1 MTGLPTLSSMR
12 AWGVEHL
19 TDAADQWTATA
30 DRWENTFVQVWQQSR
45 GLPWDGHAADALHER
60 TYADK
65 TMVVRKADQL
75 REAATIARRGAS
87 DIDAAKRRV
96 MYAVEDAHNAG
107 FIVGED
113 LSVTDTRSS
122 RDAAERAV
130 RQSQAQVFAADIRQ
144 RAASLAGLD
153 QEVGGNI
160 TAAAGDVGTTTFTE
174 KPITYD
180 GKEAKIRLVGNG
192 FKQADPKQPPNPPH
206 IPTTEE
212 RERGLLSRV
221 AEGAV
226 IGGALGIPE
235 GGVGVVPGMIIGGGM
250 GGIEWFIEETQ
261 K

>member
-1 MTGLPTLSSMR
+1 MTGLPTLSSIQ

-30 DRWENTFVQVWQQSR
+30 DRWENTFVQVWQQSH
-45 GLPWDGHAADALHER
+45 GLPWEGYGADALHER
-60 TYADK
+60 TSADK
-65 TMVVRKADQL
+65 TMAVRKADQL
-75 REAATIARRGAS
+75 REAVTIVRRGAS
-87 DIDAAKRRV
+87 DISAAQRRV

-107 FIVGED
+107 FTVGED

-122 RDAAERAV
+122 RDAAERAI

-144 RAASLAGLD
+144 RAAQLVGLD

-160 TAAAGDVGTTTFTE
+160 TAAAGDVGNTTFTE

-192 FKQADPKQPPNPPH
+192 DASPTPPPH

-212 RERGLLSRV
+212 RERGLAGRV
-221 AEGAV
+221 IEGAI
-226 IGGALGIPE
+226 IGGILGTPE
-235 GGVGVVPGMIIGGGM
+235 GGVGALPGALVGGGV